1 MDFMD
6 VPLSTFMKQE
16 LKLSRVQSSNP
27 SLPKLGMTDLTIYTS
42 TCAKNR
48 TRGRRNVVT
57 AIR

>member
-1 MDFMD
+1 MD